1 MRLLCFAAAVCTVL
15 GTGCSSSSPAATP
28 DLDRVL
34 ADVPRPTASPS
45 EPLAFSGSSA
55 APDPGEGRF
64 VAVTERER
72 GPGGLIGPLAL
83 QTVGAIVRM
92 SNEVNATVGLPKDIR
107 VESGACGAVN
117 AFYSPSE
124 ERVVLCDELV
134 TAMDTWF
141 AELELDAETAYAY
154 KTGALEFIVGHEM
167 GHALVHLLELP
178 VLGRNEDAAD
188 LLAVYFALTGDDP
201 ARAAGGMMFFVGS
214 ILNRP
219 EDYEPAYAG
228 VHALDEQR
236 VATIACH
243 LFGADPEANI
253 GLVNAGIL
261 PESRA
266 RRCVGE
272 YQTAV
277 RDIERQLADHRRE

>member
-1 MRLLCFAAAVCTVL
+1 M
-15 GTGCSSSSPAATP
+15 
-28 DLDRVL
+28 
-34 ADVPRPTASPS
+34 
-45 EPLAFSGSSA
+45 
-55 APDPGEGRF
+55 
-64 VAVTERER
+64 
-72 GPGGLIGPLAL
+72 GPLAL
-83 QTVGAIVRM
+83 QTVGAVVRM
-92 SNEVNATVGLPKDIR
+92 SNEVNASVGLPKDIR
-107 VESGACGAVN
+107 VESASCGAVN

-124 ERVVLCDELV
+124 ERIVLCDELV
-134 TAMDTWF
+134 TAMDQWF
-141 AELELDAETAYAY
+141 AELDLDAETAYAY

-188 LLAVYFALTGDDP
+188 LLAIYFALTGDDP

-214 ILNRP
+214 MLNRP

-228 VHALDEQR
+228 VHSLDEQR
-236 VATIACH
+236 VATVACH
-243 LFGADPEANI
+243 LFGANPEANI

-277 RDIERQLADHRRE
+277 RDIERQLADHKRE